1 MTLEQ
6 KQCLL
11 RYLDCYKGSIDGIWG
26 EKSKA
31 ATAKFQSLYMG
42 PEDVD
47 SDFGPKTEARI
58 LEVIATG
65 EEPKENILP
74 EAANYWK
81 DIRYWTRE
89 EFRCRCG
96 EYHAPYCNGF
106 PVEPDRA
113 LVELAD
119 NVRAHFGRPA
129 HRTSGIRCQRHNAD
143 SGGVA
148 NSKHLSGKALD
159 FWVDGVSGA
168 RVLAYVLTLPG
179 VNFAYQI
186 KDTKS
191 GKLTDCVH
199 MDVK

>member
-1 MTLEQ
+1 MTNKQ
-6 KQCLL
+6 KQNLL
-11 RYLDCYKGSIDGIWG
+11 QYLGYYKGITDDIWG
-26 EKSKA
+26 PMSQKA
-31 ATAKFQSLYMG
+31 TEDFQRAYMES
-42 PEDVD
+42 EDVD
-47 SDFGPKTEARI
+47 CKWGPKTEARI

-65 EEPKENILP
+65 EKPKETILP
-74 EAANYWK
+74 EAADWWN
-81 DIRYWTRE
+81 DVRYWTRN